1 MLVGHLPELI
11 LVLVVLLLLVGP
23 GKIPSLGGAIGK
35 TIRGFKQET
44 QGRIHGPGETTIP
57 EREGP
62 RQG

>member
-23 GKIPSLGGAIGK
+23 GKIPSLGSAIGK
-35 TIRGFKQET
+35 SIRGFKQET
-44 QGRIHGPGETTIP
+44 HGRIHGSGEAPMP